1 MLDFLSNFLYIN
13 IKSTTGWILIFL
25 LTSQFLHEGCESLTL
40 NLFLIVGI
48 CTGTLLSILI
58 EIDHNELGLIL
69 NFIDT
74 ISHLLHLSDISTS
87 FIEGLADHL
96 IDSRIL
102 RNLLGL
108 YFLKHCIYLV
118 LDLLILLL
126 KSLGFFDEINAFV
139 GILSNLEIIDRA
151 TDNFKTSLCCSS
163 GCFKLTLTGLLLPVL
178 LLKLCNLVCSG
189 LQLTLHL
196 KDIALRFN
204 HEGCQ
209 LLSGTGDITFN
220 VAFAELDN
228 LASLHVFF
236 LLLGTHKLVLHDFK
250 LSSKLSQVAF
260 VVKVIVRLPSE
271 GTSVIIRLR
280 RHHHHLLAEHNS
292 SISHTGT

>member
-1 MLDFLSNFLYIN
+1 M
-13 IKSTTGWILIFL
+13 
-25 LTSQFLHEGCESLTL
+25 
-40 NLFLIVGI
+40 
-48 CTGTLLSILI
+48 
-58 EIDHNELGLIL
+58 
-69 NFIDT
+69 
-74 ISHLLHLSDISTS
+74 
-87 FIEGLADHL
+87 
-96 IDSRIL
+96 
-102 RNLLGL
+102 LGL

-126 KSLGFFDEINAFV
+126 KFLGFFDEINAFV

-151 TDNFKTSLCCSS
+151 TNNIKTSLCCSS
-163 GCFKLTLTGLLLPVL
+163 GCFKLTLTGLLLPVP

-196 KDIALRFN
+196 KDITLRFN

-236 LLLGTHKLVLHDFK
+236 LLLGTHKLVLHDF
-250 LSSKLSQVAF
+250 
-260 VVKVIVRLPSE
+260 
-271 GTSVIIRLR
+271 
-280 RHHHHLLAEHNS
+280 
-292 SISHTGT
+292 